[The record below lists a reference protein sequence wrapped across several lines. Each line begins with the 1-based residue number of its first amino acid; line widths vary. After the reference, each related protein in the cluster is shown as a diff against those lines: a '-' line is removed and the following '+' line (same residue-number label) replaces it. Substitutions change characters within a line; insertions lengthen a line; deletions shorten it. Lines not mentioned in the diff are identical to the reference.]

1 MTHSFPTRRSSDLG
15 IGNEGALRPMRLR
28 EPMRCRPAPAARAFS
43 ALPIFHSPFPIPH
56 SRFFSSHHDRPL
68 HRLRPQDLRIAALR
82 AVGIQRPVPARGGR
96 PRLHRPAPPPHL
108 TPPPTP

>member
-1 MTHSFPTRRSSDLG
+1 MRISDWSSDVCSSDL

-56 SRFFSSHHDRPL
+56 SRFFSSNHNPPL
-68 HRLRPQDLRIAALR
+68 HRLQPQDLQIAALR
-82 AVGIQRPVPARGGR
+82 PVGIHRQTGRAKDLTPVPNAHTVS
-96 PRLHRPAPPPHL
+96 LL
-108 TPPPTP
+108 LL